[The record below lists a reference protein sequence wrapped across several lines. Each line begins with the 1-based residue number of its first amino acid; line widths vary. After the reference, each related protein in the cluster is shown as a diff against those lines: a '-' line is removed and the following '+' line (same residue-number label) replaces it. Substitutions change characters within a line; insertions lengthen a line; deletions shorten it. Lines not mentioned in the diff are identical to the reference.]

1 MHTLVF
7 LAIAAVSA
15 ASVSSADFASTNAPP
30 AVVRVTPSH
39 VEGDVDT
46 DTAAKS
52 GITLVASLHEAR
64 DVARRTGARTIEL
77 LPGIH
82 SLSEPLVFDHPED
95 SGVTWT
101 TSGAESAG
109 SASISGGVAIND
121 WHR

>member
-1 MHTLVF
+1 MHTLFF

-15 ASVSSADFASTNAPP
+15 TSESSADFASTNAPP

-52 GITLVASLHEAR
+52 GIALVASLHEAR

-101 TSGAESAG
+101 TAESAG
-109 SASISGGVAIND
+109 SASISGGVAIKD
-121 WHR
+121 WYR